1 MALSKQAI
9 EDLKRIHLQEFG
21 EALSDEEAQEMGER
35 LLSLFEIICPPIPQ
49 EDDNPDPEV

>member
-1 MALSKQAI
+1 MSKQAI